1 MQERAM
7 MLDRQMQRQGQRN
20 GPIRRAMPVRAAL
33 EWAFGTECARLDHD
47 EIEAV
52 GGTGWRPFGMEYV
65 ALERAQ
71 LGTRVDTSRG
81 RSRPHDDAELIA
93 TVVRNVL
100 PWYAATL
107 VADLARAGR
116 TPDWM
121 SDARPRLKP
130 EDWTVNRWGR
140 HAKTADA
147 ATLGIEGWQP
157 IPRRNRKGVIVH
169 DAVRFTPC
177 VWDPTPARIA
187 AARRAY
193 LDWWGYL
200 LAVQAALKGADLTR
214 IEVTR
219 DMPPMRPW
227 G

>member
-1 MQERAM
+1 MTAALRSPLRPAP
-7 MLDRQMQRQGQRN
+7 RS
-20 GPIRRAMPVRAAL
+20 RRAMPVREAL

-121 SDARPRLKP
+121 PDARPRLRP
-130 EDWTVNRWGR
+130 AEWQHNRPNRWGK
-140 HAKTADA
+140 AADA
-147 ATLGIEGWQP
+147 AALGAEGWQP
-157 IPRRNRKGVIVH
+157 IPRRNRKGVIVQ

-177 VWDPTPARIA
+177 VWTPTQSQIA

-200 LAVQAALKGADLTR
+200 LEVQAALTAADLAR
-214 IEVTR
+214 IVVTK

-227 G
+227 VRSKE

>member
-1 MQERAM
+1 MTAALRSP
-7 MLDRQMQRQGQRN
+7 LRPTPRS
-20 GPIRRAMPVRAAL
+20 RRAMPVREAL

-52 GGTGWRPFGMEYV
+52 AGTGWRPFGMEYV

-93 TVVRNVL
+93 TVVRNTL

-121 SDARPRLKP
+121 PDARPRLRP
-130 EDWTVNRWGR
+130 VEWQQNQHRAYGR
-140 HAKTADA
+140 ACDSAELPD
-147 ATLGIEGWQP
+147 GWQP
-157 IPRRNRKGVIVH
+157 IPRRNRKGVIVQ

-177 VWDPTPARIA
+177 HWGPTPARIA

-200 LAVQAALKGADLTR
+200 LAVQAALMGAGFARVVVL
-214 IEVTR
+214 R
-219 DMPPMRPW
+219 DMPPMQPW
-227 G
+227 A

>member
-20 GPIRRAMPVRAAL
+20 SPIRRAMPVRAAL

-47 EIEAV
+47 EIGAV
-52 GGTGWRPFGMEYV
+52 GGTGWRSYGMEYV

-81 RSRPHDDAELIA
+81 RSTPHDDAELIA
-93 TVVRNVL
+93 TVVRNTL

-121 SDARPRLKP
+121 PDARPRLRP
-130 EDWTVNRWGR
+130 AEWQHNRPGLW
-140 HAKTADA
+140 AKSRDSSETPD
-147 ATLGIEGWQP
+147 GWKP

-177 VWDPTPARIA
+177 HWAPTPARIA

-200 LAVQAALKGADLTR
+200 LAVQAALKAANLAR
-214 IEVTR
+214 IEVTEN
-219 DMPPMRPW
+219 MPPMRPW

>member
-1 MQERAM
+1 MTAAIRPPAQTASRT
-7 MLDRQMQRQGQRN
+7 
-20 GPIRRAMPVRAAL
+20 RRAMPVRAAL

-52 GGTGWRPFGMEYV
+52 GGTGWRSYGMEYV

-93 TVVRNVL
+93 TVVRNTL
-100 PWYAATL
+100 PWYAATM

-121 SDARPRLKP
+121 PDARPRLKP
-130 EDWTVNRWGR
+130 DDWTVNRWGR

-147 ATLGIEGWQP
+147 AMLGVEGWQP

-177 VWDPTPARIA
+177 HWDPTPAQIA

-200 LAVQAALKGADLTR
+200 LAVQAALTGADLTR

-227 G
+227 KGAPQRL

>member
-47 EIEAV
+47 EIGAV

-121 SDARPRLKP
+121 PDARPRLRP
-130 EDWTVNRWGR
+130 AEWQQNQHRAYGR
-140 HAKTADA
+140 AYDSAELPD
-147 ATLGIEGWQP
+147 GWQP
-157 IPRRNRKGVIVH
+157 IPRRNRKGVIVQ
-169 DAVRFTPC
+169 DRARYTPC
-177 VWDPTPARIA
+177 VWEPSPARIA

-200 LAVQAALKGADLTR
+200 LEVQAALGAADLAR
-214 IEVTR
+214 IRITR
-219 DMPPMRPW
+219 DMPPMTPW
-227 G
+227 R

>member
-1 MQERAM
+1 MTAAARVRVPPAS
-7 MLDRQMQRQGQRN
+7 RT
-20 GPIRRAMPVRAAL
+20 RRAMPVRAAL

-52 GGTGWRPFGMEYV
+52 GGTGWRSYGMEYV

-71 LGTRVDTSRG
+71 LGTRVDVSRG
-81 RSRPHDDAELIA
+81 RSSPHDDAELIA
-93 TVVRNVL
+93 TVVRNTL

-121 SDARPRLKP
+121 PDARPRLRP
-130 EDWTVNRWGR
+130 DEWQHNRPRLW
-140 HAKTADA
+140 AKSRDSSEAPD
-147 ATLGIEGWQP
+147 GWQP

-177 VWDPTPARIA
+177 HWDPTPGRIA

-200 LAVQAALKGADLTR
+200 LSVQAALKGADLLGVS
-214 IEVTR
+214 VTG
-219 DMPPMRPW
+219 DMPSMTPW
-227 G
+227 R